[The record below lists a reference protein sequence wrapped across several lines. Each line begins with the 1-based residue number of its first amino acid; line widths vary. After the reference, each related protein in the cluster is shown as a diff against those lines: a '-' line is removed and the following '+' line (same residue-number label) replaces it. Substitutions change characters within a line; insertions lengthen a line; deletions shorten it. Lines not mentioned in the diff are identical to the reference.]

1 MIVSGCYASGFQV
14 LRTPKLCEPH
24 FEILRSVGVRQVG
37 LRLRLSCVRLVRHV
51 VMRQVGM
58 RQVDMRQVDM
68 RQVVMRQGM
77 RQVVMR
83 WFVSFSEPPC
93 ASRIPQDSN
102 PWDYFAKNT

>member
-1 MIVSGCYASGFQV
+1 M
-14 LRTPKLCEPH
+14 
-24 FEILRSVGVRQVG
+24 RQVG

-58 RQVDMRQVDM
+58 RQVDMRQVDI
-68 RQVVMRQGM
+68 RQVVMRQ
-77 RQVVMR
+77 VAMR

-102 PWDYFAKNT
+102 PGLFRRNT